1 MAVPKRKMSKAR
13 RDSRRANWKLTA
25 PFRARN
31 VMSRRCPIVFAPSA
45 VTTMAEKSLLRTS
58 KKLGVSRM

>member
-1 MAVPKRKMSKAR
+1 MIRAVRIGS
-13 RDSRRANWKLTA
+13 SRLPAS
-25 PFRARN
+25 FRARN